1 MLSPEFTFHG
11 FRYMKMEG
19 AELPAENVTALV
31 RHTDMRR
38 IGRIWVDDARFRR
51 LLDNVVWGQRSN
63 FVDIP
68 SDCPQRDE
76 RLGWTGDINAFCRT
90 AAYNYDVRAF
100 LKKWLKTVCDDQR
113 KTGEIAYVSP
123 DVLGWNGTDAM
134 WCDAVSMVPWTL
146 YEMYGDLSF
155 LSENFG
161 AMKKFIAARERNMEN
176 GLVAR
181 GHEFGD
187 WLALDNEEF
196 VGNGVYGRT
205 DSFFLTNA
213 LHANTLKIAAETARL
228 LGDGAAEK
236 RYRGKYAAH
245 LKRMRREY
253 FTAGGRL
260 AFDTV
265 TAQAVALHF
274 GIVPEEHRAK
284 LARALGENVRR
295 HGYRVTT
302 GFIGSSFLLYA
313 LADNGCFDAA
323 CKLLLNEKF
332 PGWLYEV
339 DMGATTI
346 WERWNSL
353 LPDGTPNPD
362 GMNSYNHYAYGSMME
377 FVYSRIAGIGA
388 AAPGFAKIRIAPH
401 FCEGLNKVRAEYE
414 SVHGRIAAGYEAAD
428 GKIVYTAEIPEGA
441 EAEIEL
447 PGEAP
452 VCAGGGVYTFER
464 PLPAAGG
471 APKS

>member
-1 MLSPEFTFHG
+1 M
-11 FRYMKMEG
+11 
-19 AELPAENVTALV
+19 
-31 RHTDMRR
+31 
-38 IGRIWVDDARFRR
+38 
-51 LLDNVVWGQRSN
+51 
-63 FVDIP
+63 
-68 SDCPQRDE
+68 
-76 RLGWTGDINAFCRT
+76 
-90 AAYNYDVRAF
+90 
-100 LKKWLKTVCDDQR
+100 
-113 KTGEIAYVSP
+113 
-123 DVLGWNGTDAM
+123 
-134 WCDAVSMVPWTL
+134 
-146 YEMYGDLSF
+146 
-155 LSENFG
+155 
-161 AMKKFIAARERNMEN
+161 
-176 GLVAR
+176 
-181 GHEFGD
+181 
-187 WLALDNEEF
+187 
-196 VGNGVYGRT
+196 
-205 DSFFLTNA
+205 
-213 LHANTLKIAAETARL
+213 
-228 LGDGAAEK
+228 
-236 RYRGKYAAH
+236 
-245 LKRMRREY
+245 
-253 FTAGGRL
+253 
-260 AFDTV
+260 

-464 PLPAAGG
+464 PLPAAGD